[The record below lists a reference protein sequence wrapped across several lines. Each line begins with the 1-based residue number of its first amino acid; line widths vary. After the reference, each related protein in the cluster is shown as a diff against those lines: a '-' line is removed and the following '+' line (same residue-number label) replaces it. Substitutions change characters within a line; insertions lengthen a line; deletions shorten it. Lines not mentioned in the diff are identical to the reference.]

1 MKGEKVLAMVVVSA
15 MILGTLVVIE
25 KISDIDLIEEAEG
38 LSSRMGIDYWQG
50 TNIGGVSYTDHILNQ
65 TTEKLIYSTSSISI
79 VFNGS
84 AVAGSSNYLY
94 KPWYKKEWLTGTGYV
109 YSVEWRRDE
118 NCSGAIKHTPSTAKT
133 KTTVLDR
140 AGLWLVVP
148 EELPANYALSKVNM
162 SNMSYYSSIGGGWHA
177 ITGWFWVNASSWDIT
192 VSPNTATYDRND
204 STTIT
209 VKQNGQLIEDKYI
222 WVDIWHLD
230 DSSDYNDK
238 GASLIYH
245 NLLGPSDDGTW
256 TISNLYDYTHD
267 YGLREYT
274 FVAYADYRGTV
285 NQYAD
290 YVYGDDNAGYGDGA
304 GYNNTFGNTDIW
316 TKFNN
321 KILNASGT
329 VVSQTTWSET
339 TYKFAT
345 CGPFDPPEYLSDAE
359 NLTLSSGVPTFVV
372 TNSSQFWNDSD
383 YVNNN
388 RGVEVNVSV
397 FNYDDK
403 PLKLFSASNV
413 SLYNKSNRPGR
424 TGSHPIDPDYYNVTV
439 VDNYIIKITPNSSG
453 VAGNKWGYNIS
464 TGRTWAAKGTV
475 YVVVA
480 ANTVD
485 NASEEWN
492 GTAQFTLT
500 TATYQI
506 KWIDDDGTQTGY
518 PSDNSNTDGVIP
530 WVPMVSEAPI
540 YIQFQIVSSDYE
552 YYGAGTSTDARKAA
566 ENITFSGDSLF
577 TGTLDTFPG
586 FATSWFGASTSNA
599 WRVPLI
605 PLMAIGGGEI
615 TIIAHAWNKTLTKT
629 LAVGE
634 TDYWKDGSVVTVTP
648 NTFKIDQQDQ
658 LLTVTVKDAKGSANP
673 YATCYLYY
681 ISSGVPD
688 YSNPLTPSGGFT
700 ADSSGTY
707 TWNFNLTQQTSN
719 QTNTF
724 AAIKAPRNLTIYVVA
739 TNAGYGYALIQMKPL
754 NDFEVE
760 SSYTTLL
767 AGRKYD
773 NFYINT
779 TIVGTNGTETPSTE
793 STDRNNF
800 HVRIIN
806 ENGDDVTDTFDGS
819 GAISAS
825 ALSGDSDYSYVFD
838 GVYCTRPGTYTLYA
852 YNNTHD
858 SEGYNWTIV
867 VEQVQVSVDKSPL
880 IWKYDKNMSATFTVT
895 YNGKP
900 VNGSLRIDNITDV
913 GDYNKTWANCSF
925 DGSTD
930 LGGNDSIEIDE
941 DALNNG
947 VITIHDITANHLN
960 SGEAEQYISF
970 WFRPTNSLGEAG
982 EYARAIGLLPVSV
995 PSITPEQQYIPVGR
1009 TTILDVEVTGRGILL
1024 GDIFVRAHGCGVD
1037 QNGTSGTE
1045 GTDLGIVTFS
1055 LLPTATGNISFD
1067 VGTEDRTVDTKIFV
1081 TGWVLNIEVSPTDVD
1096 EGDEFTVTAT
1106 KEGTTTAVVGASIK
1120 IAGIGTKTTDANG
1133 EAKFTAPEVTSDRT
1147 YTVTA
1152 TAEGYAPDPDTITVR
1167 VINVPKL
1174 TIAVPTKVT
1183 GGSTFEVAVAKD
1195 TGDPVVGATV
1205 TFEGDTYTTMAGGVA
1220 TLTAPTKEGSYP
1232 ITATFG
1238 TFKAATAT
1246 VNVTAGGGVPGFEV
1260 VTLLVALGVAFILL
1274 RRRRN

>member
-25 KISDIDLIEEAEG
+25 KISDIDLVEEAEG
-38 LSSRMGIDYWQG
+38 LTSRMGIDYWQG
-50 TNIGGVSYTDHILNQ
+50 TNLGTVSYTNYILNQ
-65 TTEKLIYSTSSISI
+65 TTDDLIYSTSSNSI
-79 VFNGS
+79 EFNGS
-84 AVAGSSNYLY
+84 AVAGSSHYLY
-94 KPWYKKEWLTGTGYV
+94 KPWYNKEWLSGTGYV
-109 YSVEWRRDE
+109 YSVTWRRDV
-118 NCSGAIKHTPSTAKT
+118 NCSGAIKHTPSASKT

-148 EELPANYALSKVNM
+148 EELPANYALTKVNM
-162 SNMSYYSSIGGGWHA
+162 SNMSYYSSVNTGWHD

-204 STTIT
+204 SVTIT
-209 VKQNGQLIEDKYI
+209 VKQGGTLIEDKYI
-222 WVDIWHLD
+222 WVDMWLLD
-230 DSSDYNDK
+230 DSSDCNDQ
-238 GASLIYH
+238 GAALIYH

-267 YGLREYT
+267 YGLREYQ
-274 FVAYADYRGTV
+274 FEAYADYRGSES
-285 NQYAD
+285 QYSD
-290 YVYGDDNAGYGDGA
+290 YMYGEDNAGYGDGA

-316 TKFNN
+316 SKFNN
-321 KILNASGT
+321 KILNSSGT
-329 VVSQTTWSET
+329 VVDQTSWFET

-345 CGPFDPPEYLSDAE
+345 CGPFDPPEYMSDLE
-359 NLTLSSGVPTFVV
+359 NLTLSKGTPTFVV
-372 TNSSQFWNDSD
+372 TNGSQFWNDSD

-388 RGVEVNVSV
+388 AGVEVNVSV
-397 FNYDDK
+397 FNYDDN
-403 PLKLFSASNV
+403 PLKIFSAGDV

-424 TGSHPIDPDYYNVTV
+424 SGSHPIDPDYYNVTV

-480 ANTVD
+480 DNYVG

-500 TATYQI
+500 SASYQI
-506 KWIDDDGTQTGY
+506 KWVDDDGTQTGY
-518 PSDNSNTDGVIP
+518 ASDNSNTDGVIP
-530 WVPMVSEAPI
+530 FVPMVSEAPI
-540 YIQFQIVSSDYE
+540 YIQFKIVSSDYE
-552 YYGAGTSTDARKAA
+552 YYGAEDATQAA
-566 ENITFSGDSLF
+566 ENITISGDSLF
-577 TGTLDTFPG
+577 TGTLDNFPG
-586 FATSWFGASTSNA
+586 FATSWYGASTSSA
-599 WRVPLI
+599 WRVPMI
-605 PLMAIGGGEI
+605 PLMSNGGGEI
-615 TIIAHAWNKTLTKT
+615 TITVHAWNKTLIKT

-648 NTFKIDQQDQ
+648 NVFKIDQQDQ
-658 LLTVTVKDAKGSANP
+658 LLTVTVKDAKGNVNP

-681 ISSGVPD
+681 INAGNPD
-688 YSNPLTPSGGFT
+688 ESNPLTPSGGFS

-707 TWNFNLTQQTSN
+707 TWNFNLTQQKAN

-724 AAIKAPRNLTIYVVA
+724 GSGEIKAPRNLTIYVVA

-760 SSYTTLL
+760 CSHTTLL
-767 AGRKYD
+767 AGQKYD
-773 NFYINT
+773 NFYVNT

-806 ENGDDVTDTFDGS
+806 ENGDDATELFDGS

-825 ALSGDSDYSYVFD
+825 SLTGDSDYSYVFD
-838 GVYCTRPGTYTLYA
+838 GIYCTRPGTYTLYA

-858 SEGYNWTIV
+858 SEGYNWTLV
-867 VEQVQVSVDKSPL
+867 VEQVQVTVDKSPL
-880 IWKYDKNMSATFTVT
+880 IWKYDENMSATFTVT
-895 YNGKP
+895 YNGMP
-900 VNGSLRIDNITDV
+900 VNGSLRIDNMTDV
-913 GDYNKTWANCSF
+913 GDYNKTWVNCSF

-930 LGGNDSIEIDE
+930 PGGNDSIEIDE
-941 DALNNG
+941 DVLSNG
-947 VITIHDITANHLN
+947 VITIHDITANHLDTD
-960 SGEAEQYISF
+960 EAEQYISF
-970 WFRPTNSLGEAG
+970 WFKPTNSYGEAG
-982 EYARAIGLLPVSV
+982 EYAQAIGRLPVSV

-1009 TTILDVEVTGRGILL
+1009 TTILDVEVTGRAELL
-1024 GDIFVRAHGCGVD
+1024 SDIFVRAHGCGVD
-1037 QNGTSGTE
+1037 QNGTSGAE

-1055 LLPTATGNISFD
+1055 MLPTATGNISFD
-1067 VGTEDRTVDTKIFV
+1067 VGAEGRTVTTKIFV
-1081 TGWVLNIEVSPTDVD
+1081 TGWVLNLEVSPSDVD
-1096 EGDEFTVTAT
+1096 EGEEFTVTVT
-1106 KEGTTTAVVGASIK
+1106 KEGTTTAVVGADVK
-1120 IAGIGTKTTDANG
+1120 ISGIGTVTTDASG
-1133 EAKFTAPEVTSDRT
+1133 EATFTAPEVTSDRT

-1152 TAEGYAPDPDTITVR
+1152 TAEGYAPEPDTITVR
-1167 VINVPKL
+1167 IINVPKL
-1174 TIAVPTKVT
+1174 TIAVDSEVA
-1183 GGSTFEVAVAKD
+1183 GGATFEVAVAKD

-1205 TFEGDTYTTMAGGVA
+1205 TFEGKTFTTKAGGVA
-1220 TLTAPTKEGSYP
+1220 LLTAPSTKGSYP

-1238 TFKAATAT
+1238 SFKAATAT
-1246 VNVTAGGGVPGFEV
+1246 VIVTESNVPGFEV
-1260 VTLLVALGVAFILL
+1260 ITLLVAIGVAFILL